1 MSRRCVMVGNRLE
14 CSAGVFFSKRVEKGI
29 QFSRHGK
36 AGHPNAVRMIKVWN
50 KPNILITLETFSGSL
65 KILKHLRE
73 MESALDDK
81 GHLKMSN
88 E

>member
-1 MSRRCVMVGNRLE
+1 MKRCVMVGNRLE

-29 QFSRHGK
+29 EFNRHGK
-36 AGHPNAVRMIKVWN
+36 AGHPNAVETIKVWN
-50 KPNILITLETFSGSL
+50 RPNVLITLTTFGGSM

-73 MESALDDK
+73 LESALDAK
-81 GHLKMSN
+81 GHLRMESN